1 MPNLNKIE
9 YSKGYKPMQKKQHKV
24 QTLLD
29 AIPHIK
35 KFYGKTIVIKYG
47 GSAQTSPE
55 LKDKFAEDIVLL
67 SLVGI
72 KPIIVHGGGA
82 RISELLEKLE
92 IKSEFIDGHRVTSE
106 DTMRVVE
113 MVLSGEI
120 NKNITSLLNHHGAK
134 AIGISGKD
142 SAIIKATPKENGKFG
157 YTGVITEINGTMI
170 NKLVEEGF
178 IPVIAPIGDS
188 AQPNHPGFNIN
199 ADVAASKVAQAVKAQ
214 KVLFLTDTVGVL
226 DKEGKLLNSLDK
238 EDIENYKKDG
248 TIAGGMIPK
257 VDSCIDA
264 IYNGVNKAHI
274 IDGRVEHSIL
284 LELFTSDGVGTQFLR
299 KDNPNNGIDLEKL
312 LSEEN

>member
-1 MPNLNKIE
+1 
-9 YSKGYKPMQKKQHKV
+9 MQKKAHKV

-29 AIPHIK
+29 AIPYIK

-55 LKDKFAEDIVLL
+55 LKEKFAQDIVLL

-72 KPIIVHGGGA
+72 KPVIVHGGGS
-82 RISELLEKLE
+82 RITELLNKLN
-92 IKSEFIDGHRVTSE
+92 IHSEFVDGHRVTCE
-106 DTMRVVE
+106 DSMRVVE

-142 SAIIKATPKENGKFG
+142 SAIIKATPKDNGKFG
-157 YTGVITEINGTMI
+157 YTGVITQVNGPMI
-170 NKLVEEGF
+170 HNLIKEGF
-178 IPVIAPIGDS
+178 IPVIAPIADS
-188 AQPNHPGFNIN
+188 AEPNHPGFNIN
-199 ADVAASKVAQAVKAQ
+199 ADVAASKIAQAVGAQ

-226 DKEGKLLNSLDK
+226 DKEGNLLNSLDK
-238 EDIENYKKDG
+238 IDVDNYKKDG

-312 LSEEN
+312 LKD

>member
-1 MPNLNKIE
+1 
-9 YSKGYKPMQKKQHKV
+9 MQKKQHKV

-55 LKDKFAEDIVLL
+55 LKEKFAEDIVLL

-72 KPIIVHGGGA
+72 KPVIVHGGGA
-82 RISELLEKLE
+82 RISELLDKLE
-92 IKSEFIDGHRVTSE
+92 IHSEFVDGHRVTSE
-106 DTMRVVE
+106 ETMRVVE

-120 NKNITSLLNHHGAK
+120 NKNITSLLNHYGAK

-157 YTGVITEINGTMI
+157 YTGVITEVNGTMI
-170 NKLVEEGF
+170 NNLIKEGF
-178 IPVIAPIGDS
+178 IPVIAPIADS
-188 AQPNHPGFNIN
+188 AKPNHPGYNIN
-199 ADVAASKVAQAVKAQ
+199 ADVAASKVAQAIGAQ

-226 DKEGKLLNSLDK
+226 NKDGELLNSLDK
-238 EDIENYKKDG
+238 NDVDGYKADG

-257 VDSCIDA
+257 VDSCVDA

-284 LELFTSDGVGTQFLR
+284 LELFTSDGIGTQFLR
-299 KDNPNNGIDLEKL
+299 KDNPNNGIDMEKL
-312 LSEEN
+312 LNDEE

>member
-1 MPNLNKIE
+1 
-9 YSKGYKPMQKKQHKV
+9 MQKKHQKV

-55 LKDKFAEDIVLL
+55 LKEKFAEDIVLL

-72 KPIIVHGGGA
+72 KPVIVHGGGA
-82 RISELLEKLE
+82 RISELLEKLS
-92 IKSEFIDGHRVTSE
+92 IKSEFVDGHRVTSE

-142 SAIIKATPKENGKFG
+142 SSIINATPKEDGKFG
-157 YTGVITEINGTMI
+157 YTGVVTKVNGEMI
-170 NKLVEEGF
+170 NNLIKEGF
-178 IPVIAPIGDS
+178 IPVIAPIADS
-188 AQPNHPGFNIN
+188 AEPNHPGFNIN
-199 ADVAASKVAQAVKAQ
+199 ADVAASKIAAAIGAQ

-226 DKEGKLLNSLDK
+226 DKQGELLNSLDK
-238 EDIENYKKDG
+238 EDVEKYKADG
-248 TIAGGMIPK
+248 TIGGGMIPK

-284 LELFTSDGVGTQFLR
+284 LELFTSDGIGTQFLR
-299 KDNPNNGIDLEKL
+299 KDNPNNGIDMEKL
-312 LSEEN
+312 LSEEA

>member
-1 MPNLNKIE
+1 
-9 YSKGYKPMQKKQHKV
+9 MQKKHKKV

-55 LKDKFAEDIVLL
+55 LKEKFAQDIVLL

-72 KPIIVHGGGA
+72 KPVIVHGGGS
-82 RISELLEKLE
+82 RISELLEDLN
-92 IKSEFIDGHRVTSE
+92 IKSEFIDGHRVTSKE
-106 DTMRVVE
+106 TMRVVE

-142 SAIIKATPKENGKFG
+142 SSIIKAIPKDDGKFG
-157 YTGVITEINGTMI
+157 YTGVVTQINAKMI
-170 NKLVEEGF
+170 DNLIKEGF
-178 IPVIAPIGDS
+178 IPVIAPIADS

-199 ADVAASKVAQAVKAQ
+199 ADVAASKIASAINAQ

-226 DKEGKLLNSLDK
+226 NKDKELLTSLNKSDVK
-238 EDIENYKKDG
+238 KYIKDG

-257 VDSCIDA
+257 VNSCLDA
-264 IYNGVNKAHI
+264 IQNGVNKAHI

-284 LELFTSDGVGTQFLR
+284 LELFTKSGIGTQFIR
-299 KDNPNNGIDLEKL
+299 KNNKNNEINLQKL
-312 LSEEN
+312 INTN

>member
-1 MPNLNKIE
+1 
-9 YSKGYKPMQKKQHKV
+9 MQKKHQKV

-55 LKDKFAEDIVLL
+55 LKEKFAEDIVLL

-72 KPIIVHGGGA
+72 KPVIVHGGGA
-82 RISELLEKLE
+82 RISELLDKLSIE
-92 IKSEFIDGHRVTSE
+92 SEFVDGHRVTSE

-142 SAIIKATPKENGKFG
+142 SSIINAVPKEDGKFG
-157 YTGVITEINGTMI
+157 YTGVVTNVNGNMI
-170 NKLVEEGF
+170 NNLIKEGF
-178 IPVIAPIGDS
+178 IPVIAPIADS
-188 AQPNHPGFNIN
+188 AEPNHPGFNIN
-199 ADVAASKVAQAVKAQ
+199 ADVAASKIAAAIGAQ

-226 DKEGKLLNSLDK
+226 DKEGTLLNSLDQDDV
-238 EDIENYKKDG
+238 EAYKNDG
-248 TIAGGMIPK
+248 TIGGGMIPK

-284 LELFTSDGVGTQFLR
+284 LELFTSDGIGTQFVR
-299 KDNPNNGIDLEKL
+299 KDNPNNGIDMEKL
-312 LSEEN
+312 LNDEN

>member
-1 MPNLNKIE
+1 
-9 YSKGYKPMQKKQHKV
+9 MQNKQHKV

-55 LKDKFAEDIVLL
+55 LKEKFAEDIVLL

-72 KPIIVHGGGA
+72 KPVIVHGGGA
-82 RISELLEKLE
+82 RISEVLQKLE
-92 IKSEFIDGHRVTSE
+92 IHSEFIDGHRVTSE
-106 DTMRVVE
+106 ATMRVVE

-120 NKNITSLLNHHGAK
+120 NKNITSLLNYHGTK

-142 SAIIKATPKENGKFG
+142 SAIIKAKPKEDGKFG
-157 YTGVITEINGTMI
+157 YTGVITEINGDLI
-170 NKLVEEGF
+170 NNLIKEGF
-178 IPVIAPIGDS
+178 VPVIAPIADS
-188 AQPNHPGFNIN
+188 AKPNHPGYNIN
-199 ADVAASKVAQAVKAQ
+199 ADVAASKIAQAVGAQ
-214 KVLFLTDTVGVL
+214 KVLFLTDTIGVL
-226 DKEGKLLNSLDK
+226 DKKGNLLNSLDK
-238 EDIENYKKDG
+238 DDIQRYKRDG
-248 TIAGGMIPK
+248 TIEGGMIPK

-299 KDNPNNGIDLEKL
+299 KDNPNNGIDMEKL
-312 LSEEN
+312 LKD

>member
-1 MPNLNKIE
+1 
-9 YSKGYKPMQKKQHKV
+9 MQKKHKAV
-24 QTLLD
+24 ETLLD
-29 AIPHIK
+29 AIPYIK
-35 KFYGKTIVIKYG
+35 KFFGKTIVIKYG

-55 LKDKFAEDIVLL
+55 LQEKFAQDIALL

-72 KPIIVHGGGA
+72 KPVIVHGGGA

-92 IKSEFIDGHRVTSE
+92 IHSEFIDGHRVTSK

-142 SAIIKATPKENGKFG
+142 SSIINAVPKEDGKFG
-157 YTGVITEINGTMI
+157 YTGVITDINGTMI
-170 NKLVEEGF
+170 NNLIKEGF
-178 IPVIAPIGDS
+178 IPVIAPIADS
-188 AQPNHPGFNIN
+188 KEPGHPGFNIN
-199 ADVAASKVAQAVKAQ
+199 ADVAASKIAIAVGAQ

-226 DKEGKLLNSLDK
+226 DKEKNLLNSLDK
-238 EDIENYKKDG
+238 EDVAFYKENE

-284 LELFTSDGVGTQFLR
+284 LELFTSDGIGTQFIR
-299 KDNPNNGIDLEKL
+299 KDNPNNGINLDKL
-312 LSEEN
+312 LNEEG